1 MKQSEPK
8 TKSSF
13 SALAEFSIR
22 RPITI
27 TMIFLSMVVI
37 GLISSR
43 MLPLEQWPQV
53 NAPFINVNVSYPS
66 STPREVEQNITRPL
80 EEFFLRRSGVKSRAR
95 PQRLSQR

>member
-43 MLPLEQWPQV
+43 MLPWSNGHRLM
-53 NAPFINVNVSYPS
+53 
-66 STPREVEQNITRPL
+66 L
-80 EEFFLRRSGVKSRAR
+80 
-95 PQRLSQR
+95 RLSMSMFPIRHQLLVKWNKISPDRWKSLYQP